1 MLKQHLQK
9 PEVFLYLFAAAVPLS
24 FATWQ
29 ALINNFAIEQASFT
43 GVEIGILQSLR
54 EVPGFL
60 AFGVV
65 FLLVMMREQTIAFVS
80 LLALG
85 IGTAITGMLPS
96 VLGLYCTTV
105 LMSVGFH
112 YAETI
117 SQSLSLQLV
126 NYQRLPLVL
135 GRQLAVGS
143 FTGLTVF
150 AVIYLLVEWLA
161 LDYLWIYLLFGCF
174 TVVLACVMYFACP
187 HFKGEAEQHK
197 TMVLRKRYWL
207 YYLLTFLSG
216 ARRQIFVVFAGFL
229 MVEKFG
235 FTVSQMTLL
244 FLVNGVL
251 TIYLAPRI
259 GRLVSY
265 WGEKRTLTLEYGGHF
280 YRLCI
285 CRKRLVCSVALHP
298 RPRVFRDGDRA
309 QELSQ
314 ENCRPRRY
322 GGNRWSLVFDQ
333 SHRRGG
339 IAVFSGPAVG
349 GFATTGVYHRRRNRA
364 GLFALVATRAG
375 RTRARHGNRVFQ
387 RLSGRAQAGS
397 NWQLGVDAESSCSAA
412 DISASIPSNSGVDR

>member
-9 PEVFLYLFAAAVPLS
+9 PEIFLYLFAAAVPIS
-24 FATWQ
+24 FAAWQ
-29 ALINNFAIEQASFT
+29 ALINNFSIEQAGFT
-43 GVEIGILQSLR
+43 GIEIGILQSLR

-60 AFGVV
+60 AFAVV
-65 FLLVMMREQTIAFVS
+65 FLLLVMREQTIAFVS

-117 SQSLSLQLV
+117 MQSLSLQLISV
-126 NYQRLPLVL
+126 ERLPQVL
-135 GRQLAVGS
+135 GKIIAVGS
-143 FTGLTVF
+143 FIGLAVF
-150 AVIYLLVEWLA
+150 ALLYLMVEVLA
-161 LDYLWIYLLFGCF
+161 LDYLWVYLLFGLC
-174 TVVLACVMYFACP
+174 TLVLAVLMYFGCP
-187 HFKGEAEQHK
+187 HFEGEAEQHK

-235 FTVSQMTLL
+235 FSVGEMSLL

-265 WGEKRTLTLEYGGHF
+265 WGEKRTLTLEYAG
-280 YRLCI
+280 
-285 CRKRLVCSVALHP
+285 LVCIFTAYAFAESAWFAAGLYILDHIFFAMAIALKSYLKKIADPADMAATAGVSFSINHIAAVILP
-298 RPRVFRDGDRA
+298 FALGLIWIVSTALVFIIGA
-309 QELSQ
+309 LIAFASLMLSQ
-314 ENCRPRRY
+314 
-322 GGNRWSLVFDQ
+322 LVP
-333 SHRRGG
+333 GAPEKG
-339 IAVFSGPAVG
+339 METVFSPG
-349 GFATTGVYHRRRNRA
+349 
-364 GLFALVATRAG
+364 
-375 RTRARHGNRVFQ
+375 
-387 RLSGRAQAGS
+387 
-397 NWQLGVDAESSCSAA
+397 
-412 DISASIPSNSGVDR
+412 

>member
-9 PEVFLYLFAAAVPLS
+9 PETFLYLFAAAVPLS
-24 FATWQ
+24 FASWQ
-29 ALINNFAIEQASFT
+29 ALINNFAVEQANFT

-96 VLGLYCTTV
+96 VIGLYCTTV

-126 NYQRLPLVL
+126 SHQRLPLVL
-135 GRQLAVGS
+135 GRQLAVGA
-143 FTGLTVF
+143 FTGLAVF

-187 HFKGEAEQHK
+187 PFKGEAEQHK

-265 WGEKRTLTLEYGGHF
+265 WGEKRTLTLEYAG
-280 YRLCI
+280 
-285 CRKRLVCSVALHP
+285 LVVIFTAYAFAETAWFAASLYIVDHVFFAMAIALKSYLKKIADPADMAATAGVSFSINHIAAVVLP
-298 RPRVFRDGDRA
+298 FALGLLWVVSPPLVFIIGA
-309 QELSQ
+309 IIAFASLLLSQ
-314 ENCRPRRY
+314 
-322 GGNRWSLVFDQ
+322 LVPGTPV
-333 SHRRGG
+333 RGMET
-339 IAVFSGPAVG
+339 VFSNG
-349 GFATTGVYHRRRNRA
+349 
-364 GLFALVATRAG
+364 
-375 RTRARHGNRVFQ
+375 
-387 RLSGRAQAGS
+387 
-397 NWQLGVDAESSCSAA
+397 
-412 DISASIPSNSGVDR
+412 

>member
-9 PEVFLYLFAAAVPLS
+9 PEIFLYLFAAAVPIS
-24 FATWQ
+24 FAAWQ
-29 ALINNFAIEQASFT
+29 ALINNFSIEQAGFS
-43 GVEIGILQSLR
+43 GIEIGILQSLR

-60 AFGVV
+60 AFAVV
-65 FLLVMMREQTIAFVS
+65 FLLLLLREQTIAFLS

-96 VLGLYCTTV
+96 VLGLYFTTV

-117 SQSLSLQLV
+117 MQSLSLQLIGV
-126 NYQRLPLVL
+126 ERLPQVL
-135 GRQLAVGS
+135 GRIIAVGS
-143 FTGLTVF
+143 FIGLAVF
-150 AVIYLLVEWLA
+150 ALLYLMVEVLA
-161 LDYLWIYLLFGCF
+161 LDYMWVYLLFGLC
-174 TVVLACVMYFACP
+174 TLVIAVLMYFGCP

-235 FTVSQMTLL
+235 FSVGQMSLL

-265 WGEKRTLTLEYGGHF
+265 WGEKRTLTLEYGG
-280 YRLCI
+280 
-285 CRKRLVCSVALHP
+285 LVCIFTAYAFAENAWFASGLYILDHIFFAMAIALKSYLKKIADPADMAATAGVSFSINHIAAVILP
-298 RPRVFRDGDRA
+298 FALGMIWIVSPALVFIIGA
-309 QELSQ
+309 LFAFASLMLSQ
-314 ENCRPRRY
+314 MVPGAPE
-322 GGNRWSLVFDQ
+322 
-333 SHRRGG
+333 RGMET
-339 IAVFSGPAVG
+339 VFS
-349 GFATTGVYHRRRNRA
+349 
-364 GLFALVATRAG
+364 
-375 RTRARHGNRVFQ
+375 HG
-387 RLSGRAQAGS
+387 
-397 NWQLGVDAESSCSAA
+397 
-412 DISASIPSNSGVDR
+412 